1 VTISHDLKFE
11 SLSRLKIFMPPALSI
26 DIKKRIVELRY
37 EGLAMRDI
45 ATQMKV
51 SVGGVHKTLRTYEEC
66 GEYLD
71 PSKRKT
77 GRPQILDDDDAWY
90 LKSLLE
96 SNPTLYLD
104 EIREKLETVRNVSV
118 SMATISCFLRS
129 RDFTWKTV
137 SRKALE
143 GDKMVRA
150 CWEAET
156 AQYVDPDYFVFIDE
170 SHIDQKT
177 SQRPR
182 GWAPVGLS
190 PIERSTFLKGV
201 RHSILPA
208 LSTDGIIALDIF
220 EGSVDKEKF
229 IQFLRDQVVR
239 GFRVYAFIY
248 FSYSASGPTTQ
259 PFPGEMEHCRT

>member
-1 VTISHDLKFE
+1 
-11 SLSRLKIFMPPALSI
+11 
-26 DIKKRIVELRY
+26 
-37 EGLAMRDI
+37 MRDI

-51 SVGGVHKTLRTYEEC
+51 SVGSVHKAIRTYEEC

-71 PSKRKT
+71 PSKKRT

-104 EIREKLETVRNVSV
+104 EIKEKLETVRNVSV
-118 SMATISCFLRS
+118 LMATISRFLWS

-143 GDKMVRA
+143 GDRIVRA

-177 SQRPR
+177 AQRQH
-182 GWAPVGLS
+182 GWAPVGL
-190 PIERSTFLKGV
+190 PLVERSTFLKGV

-208 LSTDGIIALDIF
+208 LSSDGIIALDIF
-220 EGSVDKEKF
+220 EGSVNKEKF
-229 IQFLRDQVVR
+229 IKFLRDQVVSSWIPCSCIHSFLMLSTR
-239 GFRVYAFIY
+239 L
-248 FSYSASGPTTQ
+248 
-259 PFPGEMEHCRT
+259 HN